1 MEELAYEMNQRKI
14 NSFESYRQL
23 QSKLQDAEI
32 FGRMSQ
38 QVIIAI
44 NLIGLLSDEV
54 IAETTGLSL
63 NHVKHLSGN
72 I

>member
-1 MEELAYEMNQRKI
+1 MEELVYDMRDRET
-14 NSFESYRQL
+14 NSYGSYGQL

-32 FGRMSQ
+32 FGKISQ
-38 QVIIAI
+38 QIAI
-44 NLIGLLSDEV
+44 ATNLIGLLSDEV

-63 NHVKHLSGN
+63 ENIKYLSGK